1 MSNYKRH
8 QHTVKK
14 KNSNVNVMHYKMST
28 YNGHAELLYKRHL
41 MNCMFYVCLLF
52 R

>member
-28 YNGHAELLYKRHL
+28 YNVDMLNSYTKDI
-41 MNCMFYVCLLF
+41 
-52 R
+52 